1 MAGRFA
7 PRPSRAT
14 VRGGETVVPPAAV
27 PPTAVPR
34 QAAAPG
40 AVRVWVPDGPLDLG
54 LVLGPLRRGPGDPT
68 FRT

>member
-14 VRGGETVVPPAAV
+14 VRGGETVVPPA
-27 PPTAVPR
+27 AVPR

-54 LVLGPLRRGPGDPT
+54 LVLGPLR
-68 FRT
+68 